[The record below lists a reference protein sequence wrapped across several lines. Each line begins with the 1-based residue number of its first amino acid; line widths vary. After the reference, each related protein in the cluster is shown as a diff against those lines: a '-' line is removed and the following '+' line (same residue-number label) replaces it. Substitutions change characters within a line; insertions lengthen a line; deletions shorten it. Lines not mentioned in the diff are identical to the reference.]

1 VLLALL
7 YALLRLLIDL
17 LIIRGRPT
25 ADRDLELLV
34 LRQELLVLQ
43 RSARRPR
50 WRRADRM
57 ILAALGRQLPASD
70 LLLAQPA
77 TILGWHRAQV
87 RRRWSAF
94 GRRPGP
100 GRVPLHALR
109 HLTVTSRNRSSNPG
123 YPPPARGSLGLPNT
137 APPCDVASTPQVPG
151 WQLARKHT
159 FGL

>member
-100 GRVPLHALR
+100 GR
-109 HLTVTSRNRSSNPG
+109 SR
-123 YPPPARGSLGLPNT
+123 
-137 APPCDVASTPQVPG
+137 
-151 WQLARKHT
+151 
-159 FGL
+159 